1 MRKGT
6 LLLLL
11 SSSCG
16 RCLFLPERRIAISSG
31 LLSALSSS
39 ILTSLPEREDG
50 VGKEEESLSPR
61 IDFYGEVT
69 QESCYKLAAGLRD
82 ADSFLSDQEEKRV
95 PIHLHIQSYGGDLM
109 PMLFLLDVMDDLES
123 PVWTFVDGYAG
134 SSASLL
140 SVSGQ
145 RRFMT
150 KRSFL
155 LIHELRTG
163 MQGGTYSDLISVSH
177 HTTSLMRQIRD
188 VYVSRTS
195 LTDSDLD
202 SLFRTDIWLGPK
214 ECLDF
219 GIVDSVL

>member
-1 MRKGT
+1 
-6 LLLLL
+6 
-11 SSSCG
+11 
-16 RCLFLPERRIAISSG
+16 
-31 LLSALSSS
+31 
-39 ILTSLPEREDG
+39 
-50 VGKEEESLSPR
+50 
-61 IDFYGEVT
+61 
-69 QESCYKLAAGLRD
+69 
-82 ADSFLSDQEEKRV
+82 
-95 PIHLHIQSYGGDLM
+95 
-109 PMLFLLDVMDDLES
+109 MDDLES